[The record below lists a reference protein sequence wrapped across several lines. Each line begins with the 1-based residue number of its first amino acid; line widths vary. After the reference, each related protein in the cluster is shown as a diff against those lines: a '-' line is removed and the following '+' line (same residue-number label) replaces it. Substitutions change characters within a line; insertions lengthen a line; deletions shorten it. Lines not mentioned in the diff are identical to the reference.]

1 MNATLRGF
9 AFPFR
14 IDSRTG
20 GVAVTEGA
28 DRKLQE
34 NLKHLLLT
42 RVGERVMLRNYGGGV
57 TDLLHEPINNA
68 LMGLARHQITKAIL
82 QFEPRVLPEDVAVIP
97 QEAEL
102 YLRVEYIHAESQ
114 STETAVIPLHQ
125 P

>member
-1 MNATLRGF
+1 MNTPLRGF

-14 IDSRTG
+14 IDARTG

-42 RVGERVMLRNYGGGV
+42 RVGERVMVRDYGGGV

-82 QFEPRVLPEDVAVIP
+82 EFEPRVLPEDIAVIP
-97 QEAEL
+97 HEGEL
-102 YLRVEYIHAESQ
+102 YLRVEYIHAESHT
-114 STETAVIPLHQ
+114 TENAVIPLPQ